1 MFILHKKT
9 TPTEAGMASW
19 QRTTK
24 GDRYMALAYSVARA
38 NALLFAVPF

>member
-9 TPTEAGMASW
+9 TPAEAGMASW

-24 GDRYMALAYSVARA
+24 GDRYRALAYSDASA
-38 NALLFAVPF
+38 NALLLEVPF